1 MRVVGSSLAF
11 RFEPHGPQLEKL
23 TKIFKEAV
31 KVAEEMNIKMA
42 VENHFDFD
50 SDELLAL
57 IEDVGSPYFGLTF
70 NTGNFARLL
79 DEPVKAMEKLG
90 KYVFA
95 THVKDVK
102 ITPNTPADEWFFFS
116 SVPVGDGIINMPKI
130 AKMLNELDYQGLLA
144 VELDFTHPEFAGRED
159 AAVEKSVKYLQKLVT
174 EI

>member
-1 MRVVGSSLAF
+1 M
-11 RFEPHGPQLEKL
+11 
-23 TKIFKEAV
+23 FKEAV

-70 NTGNFARLL
+70 DTGNYTRLL

-102 ITPNTPADEWFFFS
+102 ITPNTRPMSGS
-116 SVPVGDGIINMPKI
+116 SSLQCRWVMATSTCLNWSRCSKTLTMRVCWLLSWISFTQNIPDRKI
-130 AKMLNELDYQGLLA
+130 SRWKKASS
-144 VELDFTHPEFAGRED
+144 TC
-159 AAVEKSVKYLQKLVT
+159 KS
-174 EI
+174 